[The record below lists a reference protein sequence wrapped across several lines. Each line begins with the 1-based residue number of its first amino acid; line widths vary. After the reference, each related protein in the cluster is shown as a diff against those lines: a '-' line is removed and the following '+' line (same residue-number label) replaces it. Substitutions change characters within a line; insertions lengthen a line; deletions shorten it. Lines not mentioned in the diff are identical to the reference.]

1 MAYFSLDNEN
11 SSVERKIISISS
23 KRQITIPQ
31 KYFDALGFDNEA
43 ECVLKGDSIIIRPLR
58 QSCSGEFDEQI
69 LADLIAKGF
78 SGQNLLDKFK
88 ETRQKIRPAVKQ
100 IITETD
106 DRIKNHEYKITKISD
121 VFSAED
127 NSIKEY

>member
-69 LADLIAKGF
+69 LADCNNECEKCVLEWL
-78 SGQNLLDKFK
+78 Q
-88 ETRQKIRPAVKQ
+88 QPA
-100 IITETD
+100 E
-106 DRIKNHEYKITKISD
+106 E
-121 VFSAED
+121 E
-127 NSIKEY
+127 